1 MAFLF
6 EENRGLTEIKDP
18 YPHLGP
24 GVYQIPE
31 HQIKTAYA
39 PFLSTGKRQVEM
51 INKQKT
57 QFPGPGQYEVQQNMG
72 DSGVQA
78 YMNKSTII
86 VKVQGNGSSSFKS
99 GIERFQ
105 EDKKVKE
112 IPGPGHYDTVK
123 NNSHNQQTTSFRNQK
138 IDDIRNQN
146 LKRRIKSIPEPK
158 TQIGMVYEDIETLAQ
173 HQKVLQEQKKQK
185 IVGPTTY
192 EIPQSKQAKGISW
205 DKSTKPRFQQEQST
219 DLGPGKYNVPDEKK
233 RKNKSPAFLSETV
246 RSYYD
251 KLIYK
256 TNREINAGL
265 RKQINYKD
273 QYSPGPG
280 QYNDFRA
287 SIKVQKKAKEFQF
300 FGSSL
305 ERFRE
310 IQEKSVGPGDY
321 RIEDS
326 SFDQLVKKKNYT
338 NATFLSSTGKG
349 ELLNSDE
356 QMPGPG
362 AYYVQNDLYTDLIRK
377 QDRGI
382 SGYLGGKEKRFY
394 DKPPLCKAGPG
405 SYDINK
411 GEKKRAVSSC
421 FKSSSKR
428 DAINKSCGPE
438 IGQYKLDQESIG
450 YRMQKQL
457 KFLKNLQKI
466 DVQKPGFDCAEPRF
480 KENQEILQN
489 MSFTEQNQYPSSSL
503 KQITA
508 PFKSQQPRLAYIR
521 RQFTPGVGKYQVDS
535 NNWKINSFNT
545 HYNKLLSDS

>member
-6 EENRGLTEIKDP
+6 EEDRGLTQTKDP

-24 GVYQIPE
+24 GVYKIPE
-31 HQIKTAYA
+31 NQAKTAYA
-39 PFLSTGKRQVEM
+39 PFLSTGKRQAEM
-51 INKQKT
+51 TNKQKEL
-57 QFPGPGQYEVQQNMG
+57 FPGPGQYEVQLNMG

-86 VKVQGNGSSSFKS
+86 VKVQGNGSSCFKS

-112 IPGPGHYDTVK
+112 IPGPGHYDTAK
-123 NNSHNQQTTSFRNQK
+123 NNCQNKQVGLLQNQK
-138 IDDIRNQN
+138 LDDIRNQN
-146 LKRRIKSIPEPK
+146 FRRRINSIPEPK

-173 HQKVLQEQKKQK
+173 HQKQIQDQKKQK
-185 IVGPTTY
+185 VVGPTTY
-192 EIPQSKQAKGISW
+192 ETQQSKQVKGISW
-205 DKSTKPRFQQEQST
+205 DKSIKPRFQQEQST
-219 DLGPGKYNVPDEKK
+219 EIGPGKYNICDEKK
-233 RKNKSPAFLSETV
+233 KKNKSPAFLSETV

-280 QYNDFRA
+280 QYNDGRV

-305 ERFRE
+305 ERFR
-310 IQEKSVGPGDY
+310 QNQDQSVGPGDY

-349 ELLNSDE
+349 DLINQDE
-356 QMPGPG
+356 QNPGPG
-362 AYYVQNDLYTDLIRK
+362 TYYVQNDLYTDLIRK
-377 QDRGI
+377 QDKGA
-382 SGYLGGKEKRFY
+382 SGYLGGKEKRFCE
-394 DKPPLCKAGPG
+394 KPPLCKAGPG
-405 SYDINK
+405 SYDITK

-428 DAINKSCGPE
+428 DAINKSCGPD
-438 IGQYKLDQESIG
+438 IGQYKLDQETIG
-450 YRMQKQL
+450 YKIQKQL
-457 KFLKNLQKI
+457 KFLKNLSKI

-480 KENQEILQN
+480 KENQEAIQN
-489 MSFTEQNQYPSSSL
+489 ISFTEQNQYPSANF
-503 KQITA
+503 KQVTA
-508 PFKSQQPRLAYIR
+508 PFKSQQPRLAYIS
-521 RQFTPGVGKYQVDS
+521 RQFTPGVGKYQVES

>member
-1 MAFLF
+1 MAFLY
-6 EENRGLTEIKDP
+6 EEDRGLTQTKDP

-31 HQIKTAYA
+31 HQTKTAYA
-39 PFLSTGKRQVEM
+39 PFLSTGKRQVE
-51 INKQKT
+51 ITNKQKAL
-57 QFPGPGQYEVQQNMG
+57 FPGPGQYEVQYNMG

-105 EDKKVKE
+105 ENKKVKE
-112 IPGPGHYDTVK
+112 VPGPGHYDTHK
-123 NNSHNQQTTSFRNQK
+123 DNSQNKQAHLFQNQK
-138 IDDIRNQN
+138 LDDIRNQN
-146 LKRRIKSIPEPK
+146 HRRRINSIPEPK

-173 HQKVLQEQKKQK
+173 HQKLLKQQKKEK
-185 IVGPTTY
+185 VVGPTTY
-192 EIPQSKQAKGISW
+192 EAQQDKQTKGISW

-219 DLGPGKYNVPDEKK
+219 DIGPGKYNVVDEKK

-280 QYNDFRA
+280 QYNDGRV
-287 SIKVQKKAKEFQF
+287 SIKVQKKAREFQF

-305 ERFRE
+305 ERFRY
-310 IQEKSVGPGDY
+310 IQESSVGPGDY

-349 ELLNSDE
+349 DLQTPDE
-356 QMPGPG
+356 QLPGPG
-362 AYYVQNDLYTDLIRK
+362 AYYVQNDIYTDLIRK
-377 QDRGI
+377 QDRGVG
-382 SGYLGGKEKRFY
+382 GYLGGKEKRFY

-421 FKSSSKR
+421 FKSSSRR
-428 DAINKSCGPE
+428 DAINKTTGPE
-438 IGQYKLDQESIG
+438 IGQYKLDQQTIG
-450 YRMQKQL
+450 YKMQKQL

-480 KENQEILQN
+480 KENQEILQS
-489 MSFTEQNQYPSSSL
+489 MSFTEQTQYPSGSF
-503 KQITA
+503 KQVTA
-508 PFKSQQPRLAYIR
+508 PFKSQQPRLGYIS
-521 RQFTPGVGKYQVDS
+521 RQFTPGVGKYQVES
-535 NNWKINSFNT
+535 SNWKINSFNT
-545 HYNKLLSDS
+545 HYNKLLSD

>member
-1 MAFLF
+1 MAFLS
-6 EENRGLTEIKDP
+6 EEDRGLTQTKDP

-24 GVYQIPE
+24 GVYQIPDQ
-31 HQIKTAYA
+31 QIKNSYA
-39 PFLSTGKRQVEM
+39 PFLTTGKRQVE
-51 INKQKT
+51 IANKQKAF
-57 QFPGPGQYEVQQNMG
+57 FPGPGQYEVQQNMG

-78 YMNKSTII
+78 YLNKSTII

-105 EDKKVKE
+105 DNKKVKD
-112 IPGPGHYDTVK
+112 IPGPGHYDTLK
-123 NNSHNQQTTSFRNQK
+123 DKSQNKQAYLFQNQQL
-138 IDDIRNQN
+138 DDIRNQN
-146 LKRRIKSIPEPK
+146 HRRRINSIPEPK

-173 HQKVLQEQKKQK
+173 HQKILQEQKKIK
-185 IVGPTTY
+185 DVGPYTY
-192 EIPQSKQAKGISW
+192 DIPQTKQAKGISW
-205 DKSTKPRFQQEQST
+205 NKSNQPRFQQEQST
-219 DLGPGKYNVPDEKK
+219 DLGPGKYNIAEEKK
-233 RKNKSPAFLSETV
+233 KKNRCPAFLSETV

-265 RKQINYKD
+265 MKQINYKD

-280 QYNDFRA
+280 QYNDCRV
-287 SIKVQKKAKEFQF
+287 SIKIQKKAQEYQF

-305 ERFRE
+305 ERFKE
-310 IQEKSVGPGDY
+310 IKESSVGPGDY
-321 RIEDS
+321 KIENS
-326 SFDQLVKKKNYT
+326 SFDKQLKRKNYT

-349 ELLNSDE
+349 DLLSSEE
-356 QMPGPG
+356 QMPGPA
-362 AYYVQNDLYTDLIRK
+362 AYYLQNDLYTDLIRK

-382 SGYLGGKEKRFY
+382 NGQLGGKEKRFY

-405 SYDINK
+405 SYDITR
-411 GEKKRAVSSC
+411 GEKNRAVSSC
-421 FKSSSKR
+421 FRSSSKR
-428 DAINKSCGPE
+428 DSVNRSSGPE
-438 IGQYKLDQESIG
+438 IGQYKLDQQTIG

-480 KENQEILQN
+480 KENKEMIQS
-489 MSFTEQNQYPSSSL
+489 MSFTEQTQCPSGSF

-508 PFKSQQPRLAYIR
+508 PFKSQQPRLAYLKK
-521 RQFTPGVGKYQVDS
+521 QFTPGVGKYQVES

-545 HYNKLLSDS
+545 HYNKLLSDF